1 VLIGL
6 IRHGQTEWNAL
17 GRIQGQTDIPLS
29 EEGRR
34 QAEALAERLLGE
46 EQKWDAVISSNLQ
59 RAHET
64 ARIIASK
71 LGLPLLA
78 PDERLSERYFGEVEG
93 TTAEERLQ
101 RWGENWRQAD
111 AGQESDAAVRA
122 RGMSFIEEW
131 RRKQPDTR
139 LLVVSHGSFLA
150 QLLQEMC
157 GQLDDGHLVNM
168 SFSILQHD
176 ASDSASGGAWKPLLH
191 NCSLHLQHMK

>member
-6 IRHGQTEWNAL
+6 IRHGQTAWNAL

-34 QAEALAERLLGE
+34 QAEALADRLLRE

-64 ARIIASK
+64 ARIIAVK

-78 PDERLSERYFGEVEG
+78 PDERLSERYFGEIEG
-93 TTAEERLQ
+93 TTTEERLR
-101 RWGENWRQAD
+101 RWGEHWRQAD

-122 RGMSFIEEW
+122 RGMSFVEEW
-131 RRKQPDTR
+131 RRREPEMK

-168 SFSILQHD
+168 SFSILQEESTG
-176 ASDSASGGAWKPLLH
+176 AGGTWKPLLH
-191 NCSLHLQHMK
+191 NCSLHLQQMR

>member
-34 QAEALAERLLGE
+34 QAEALANRLVHE
-46 EQKWDAVISSNLQ
+46 EQKWDAVISSSLQ

-64 ARIIASK
+64 ARIIANA
-71 LGLPLLA
+71 LALPLLA
-78 PDERLSERYFGEVEG
+78 PDERLNERYFGEVEG
-93 TTAEERLQ
+93 TTVEERLG

-122 RGMSFIEEW
+122 RGMSFIQEW
-131 RRKQPDTR
+131 RTGRPETR

-168 SFSILQHD
+168 SFSIL
-176 ASDSASGGAWKPLLH
+176 AYEERTGGGIWKPLLH
-191 NCSLHLQHMK
+191 NCSLHLQQTT